1 MKHKK
6 VEIISIVF
14 ASKLPRES
22 GQLRINTLTS

>member
-14 ASKLPRES
+14 ASKLPRKWS
-22 GQLRINTLTS
+22 ATYQYIN